1 LLAARKIASD
11 LGFAESG
18 YRVLINCN
26 QDGGQDVWHL
36 HLHVLAGRRMGW
48 PPG

>member
-1 LLAARKIASD
+1 
-11 LGFAESG
+11 
-18 YRVLINCN
+18 LINCN

-36 HLHVLAGRRMGW
+36 HLHILAGRRMGW